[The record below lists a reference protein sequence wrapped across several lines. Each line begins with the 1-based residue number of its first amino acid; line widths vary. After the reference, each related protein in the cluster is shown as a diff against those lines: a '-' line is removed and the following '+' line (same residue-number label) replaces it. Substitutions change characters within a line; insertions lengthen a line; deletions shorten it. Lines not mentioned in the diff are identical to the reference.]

1 MEAKMMKVYLLNLD
15 YFYENI
21 EQNEYYTDV
30 YLSLEKAVEDGK
42 YFLSKRCN
50 DKGFRDFEF
59 KITEIDPEYAEKF
72 DIKQLNI
79 QNREELGKYEPTH
92 IVYYFSIDGELLFKH
107 LKYKNKQRKYLKGF
121 TMYPEDFEENA
132 GQKFKIGDI
141 VRIKKRNEDEYYSL
155 EYLEN
160 WTEDKKYIVRGLPKK
175 AKGQKYFNNLYVL
188 EDYEGLYRFKHY
200 EKDIELYTE
209 IRPILEAPEQP

>member
-1 MEAKMMKVYLLNLD
+1 
-15 YFYENI
+15 
-21 EQNEYYTDV
+21 
-30 YLSLEKAVEDGK
+30 
-42 YFLSKRCN
+42 
-50 DKGFRDFEF
+50 
-59 KITEIDPEYAEKF
+59 
-72 DIKQLNI
+72 
-79 QNREELGKYEPTH
+79 
-92 IVYYFSIDGELLFKH
+92 
-107 LKYKNKQRKYLKGF
+107 
-121 TMYPEDFEENA
+121 MYPEDFEENA
-132 GQKFKIGDI
+132 GQKFKVGDI